1 MIDRRSFDSLIR
13 DTIGNLYDFAA
24 LEAHPLLYDVI
35 KPAGEVNGNQADFI
49 RQVFTDAI
57 EALRPLKKDNIQN
70 APEWRPYIILQK
82 RYIEGVGLKE
92 LAAWLAISDRQLR
105 RDHHRALAALST
117 LLWNQLNSEN
127 PATENAGED
136 DGQNQFEL
144 HKERINLQETCQGVV
159 STMKRRL
166 DEQGIEL
173 SLDFSQ
179 SQVAALT
186 DRVILRQL
194 LISLFN
200 DALQLQNG
208 GLIAIRALAGGRAA
222 IRIEIDFQ
230 PDDAWESTQDG
241 EDDGTLETVRYWS
254 ERIEARFAVVL
265 LPGAGGR
272 QVRFSLELPRTDQ
285 RVVLVVDDQLPTINL
300 FKRYLSTDDVQ
311 VVGVVRSEQVLPL
324 ARELSPALIT
334 LDVMMPKTDGWEILQ
349 LLKLDE
355 TTRDI
360 PVLICSAWEE
370 PELAR
375 SLGAA
380 AFLKKPITQKQLRDT
395 LQELGI

>member
-24 LEAHPLLYDVI
+24 LDAHPLLYDVI
-35 KPAGEVNGNQADFI
+35 KPAGEVNGNQADYI
-49 RQVFTDAI
+49 RQVFTGAI
-57 EALRPLKKDNIQN
+57 ETLRPLKKDNIQN

-82 RYIEGVGLKE
+82 RYIEGMGLKE
-92 LAAWLAISDRQLR
+92 LATWLSISDRQLR

-127 PATENAGED
+127 PSAENAGED

-166 DEQGIEL
+166 DEQGIHL
-173 SLDFSQ
+173 SLDFGQ
-179 SQVAALT
+179 TLGIALT

-208 GLIAIRALAGGRAA
+208 GLIAIRTLAGGRT

-241 EDDGTLETVRYWS
+241 EEDGTLETVRYWS
-254 ERIEARFAVVL
+254 ERIDAHFAVTL
-265 LPGAGGR
+265 LPGAGGH
-272 QVRFSLELPRTDQ
+272 QVRFSLELPRADQ

-300 FKRYLSTDDVQ
+300 FKRYLSTDDLQ

-334 LDVMMPKTDGWEILQ
+334 LDVMMPQTDGWEILQ

-355 TTRDI
+355 ATRKI
-360 PVLICSAWEE
+360 PVLICSTWEE

-395 LQELGI
+395 LQ